1 MKVKKS
7 YINQLIKEELSKVLK
22 EMDYDYRII
31 NQNKDD
37 AYKQIAFEELEKLK
51 ANGVKDDKEIAKHI
65 VKALNYRKLDKLE
78 IADIEELSYKV
89 YGKYF
94 TNLDVYLEKYS
105 DPEEEEEEY

>member
-1 MKVKKS
+1 MIVKTR
-7 YINQLIKEELSKVLK
+7 YIKQLIKEELSKVLK

-31 NQNKDD
+31 NHDIDD
-37 AYKQIAFEELEKLK
+37 SYKQIAFEEMEKLK

-94 TNLDVYLEKYS
+94 TNLDVYLEMYS
-105 DPEEEEEEY
+105 DPDPQEEEN